1 MSDNIEILNAIKK
14 YNRIVISRHTRPD
27 GDCLG
32 STYALKSII
41 KLTWPEK
48 EVYVINSDI
57 SKNLAFLGKEDP
69 QIESYK
75 DALVMVLDTST
86 AARISNPRFNEGDC
100 IVKIDHHRD
109 SQKYGDI
116 EWVESYRSSVSEMV
130 ASFYNDFS
138 DELKIDKYAAT
149 CLYAGICTD
158 SGYFKYGS
166 TSPETLRLAAMLMEK
181 GVDTENLYARL
192 ELVDFRIL
200 KYQSKVLDEVKITPN
215 GVAYF
220 YVSNETKKEFNLSE
234 EEASMGVDFIN
245 SIKGSPIWLLFVQQE
260 GSVRVRLRSRFI
272 ALNDLA
278 GRYNGGGHANACGAT
293 VYTDAQMQALIDEAD
308 QLLKVAKRENPE
320 IE

>member
-1 MSDNIEILNAIKK
+1 MSDNIDILNAIKK

-32 STYALKSII
+32 STYALKRII
-41 KLTWPEK
+41 QLTWPDK
-48 EVYVINSDI
+48 EVYVINSDK
-57 SKNLAFLGKEDP
+57 SKNLAFLGKDDP
-69 QIESYK
+69 QIDSYQ
-75 DALVMVLDTST
+75 DTLVIVLDTST
-86 AARISNPRFNEGDC
+86 ATRISNPRFNEGSC

-109 SQKYGDI
+109 SQKYGNI

-130 ASFYNDFS
+130 ASFYNDYS
-138 DELKIDKYAAT
+138 DELKIDSYAAT

-158 SGYFKYGS
+158 SGYFKFGS
-166 TSPETLRLAAMLMEK
+166 TSPETLKLAAMLMEK

-200 KYQSKVLDEVKITPN
+200 KYQSKVINNVKITPN
-215 GVAYF
+215 GVAYY
-220 YVSNETKKEFNLSE
+220 YVSEDVKKEFNLSE
-234 EEASMGVDFIN
+234 EEASMGVDFFN

-272 ALNDLA
+272 ALNELA

-308 QLLKVAKRENPE
+308 QLLKLAKRENPE

>member
-32 STYALKSII
+32 STYALKRII
-41 KLTWPEK
+41 QLTWPEK
-48 EVYVINSDI
+48 EVYVINSDK
-57 SKNLAFLGKEDP
+57 SNNLAFLGKDDP
-69 QIESYK
+69 QIESYQ
-75 DALVMVLDTST
+75 DTLVIVLDTST
-86 AARISNPRFNEGDC
+86 AARISNPRFNEGSF

-109 SQKYGDI
+109 SQKYGNI

-130 ASFYNDFS
+130 ASFYNDYS
-138 DELKIDKYAAT
+138 DELKIDSYAAT

-158 SGYFKYGS
+158 SGYFKFGS
-166 TSPETLRLAAMLMEK
+166 TAPETLKLAAMLMEK

-200 KYQSKVLDEVKITPN
+200 KYQSKVINNVKITPN
-215 GVAYF
+215 GVAYY
-220 YVSNETKKEFNLSE
+220 YVSEDVKKEFNLSE
-234 EEASMGVDFIN
+234 EEASMGVDFFN

-260 GSVRVRLRSRFI
+260 GSGRVRLRSRFI
-272 ALNDLA
+272 ALNELA

-308 QLLKVAKRENPE
+308 QLLKLAKRENPE

>member
-1 MSDNIEILNAIKK
+1 MSDNIEILDSIKK

-32 STYALKSII
+32 STYALKRII
-41 KLTWPEK
+41 QLTWPEK
-48 EVYVINSDI
+48 EVYVINSDK

-69 QIESYK
+69 EIESYE
-75 DALVMVLDTST
+75 DTLVMVLDTST
-86 AARISNPRFNEGDC
+86 AARISNPRFNEGAC

-116 EWVESYRSSVSEMV
+116 EWVESYRSSVSEMI

-158 SGYFKYGS
+158 SGYFKFGS

-181 GVDTENLYARL
+181 GVDTEDLYARL

-200 KYQSKVLDEVKITPN
+200 KFQSNVINNVKITPN
-215 GVAYF
+215 GVAYY
-220 YVSNETKKEFNLSE
+220 YVTEDVKKEFELSE
-234 EEASMGVDFIN
+234 EEASMGVDFMN
-245 SIKGSPIWLLFVQQE
+245 SIKGSPIWLLFVQQQ
-260 GSVRVRLRSRFI
+260 GSTRVRLRSRFI
-272 ALNDLA
+272 TLNELA

-308 QLLKVAKRENPE
+308 QLIKLAKRENPD